1 MGIFNMGA
9 RFKQT
14 IGFGNIPFWNAY
26 DSKMD
31 LAVDIRKPLG
41 DQHGDGGE
49 DHRRKQQK
57 YSGNH
62 DF

>member
-1 MGIFNMGA
+1 MGV
-9 RFKQT
+9 RFKQR
-14 IGFGNIPFWNAY
+14 IGTENLPNLNAC
-26 DSKMD
+26 DSNLD
-31 LAVDIRKPLG
+31 LTVDIPKPLG
-41 DQHGDGGE
+41 DQYRDAGE